1 MIEEELIQIWQ
12 SSSNQE
18 RVKFEKSKL
27 MINMKSS
34 LDRFHKSV
42 KYRDLTETINA
53 IISIPFLTYMAYKF
67 PFTLSKIGALLMA
80 LCLVYVII
88 KLKSLNKHKPNILT
102 NSYID
107 YLHQCRNYLNLQKK
121 MRETAP
127 IWYVLP
133 LLTGVILLV
142 LGAILNID
150 GNVFAKAM
158 VLSIIV
164 ICGIVIYF
172 YNAWIIKKQ
181 YIPRLKKMDALI
193 KAMEV

>member
-53 IISIPFLTYMAYKF
+53 IISIPFLAYMVYKF
-67 PFTLSKIGALLMA
+67 PYTLSKIGALLMT

-88 KLKSLNKHKPNILT
+88 KLKSLNKHKPNTLT

-107 YLHQCRNYLNLQKK
+107 YLYQCRNYLYLQKK

-127 IWYVLP
+127 IWYILP
-133 LLTGVILLV
+133 LLTGVVLLV

-150 GNVFAKAM
+150 GNVFAKTV
-158 VLSIIV
+158 VLIIIV
-164 ICGIVIYF
+164 VCGLVIYF
-172 YNAWIIKKQ
+172 YNIWIIKKQ
-181 YIPRLKKMDALI
+181 YIPRLKKMEALI
-193 KAMEV
+193 KAMEA